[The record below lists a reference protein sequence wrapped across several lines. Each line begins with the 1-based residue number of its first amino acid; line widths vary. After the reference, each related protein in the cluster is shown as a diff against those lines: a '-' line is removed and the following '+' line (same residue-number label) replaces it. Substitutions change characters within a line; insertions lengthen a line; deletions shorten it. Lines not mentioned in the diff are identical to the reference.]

1 MLLLTERCSE
11 KYAKKLIGRTEIE
24 DALKRLDKLTH
35 EEAWMGIAQNLRA
48 THIVGEDVRGVA
60 DKVVAIESSVA
71 EVIRGA

>member
-1 MLLLTERCSE
+1 MLLLTERCPE

-48 THIVGEDVRGVA
+48 THNVGEDVRGVA
-60 DKVVAIESSVA
+60 DKVVAIDNSVA